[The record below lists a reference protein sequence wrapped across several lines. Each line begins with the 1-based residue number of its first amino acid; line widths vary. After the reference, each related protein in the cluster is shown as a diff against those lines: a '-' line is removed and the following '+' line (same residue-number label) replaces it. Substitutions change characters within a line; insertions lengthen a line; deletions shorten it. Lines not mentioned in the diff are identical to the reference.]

1 MPNPFTLYK
10 SVGVFKKTK
19 KLIKPRKS
27 EKKNNRKNRTVKK
40 NRLKFW
46 KNRPV
51 RFGFDFLSL
60 EPEKPNRTRT
70 EKTGKNGAKPKK
82 PSQTGLNRF
91 CSKKPNRNRS
101 VWTGFSFF
109 FLKFGLVTFFDKNRT
124 EPKIN
129 TPTNKKS
136 PNNHR
141 ISGNNHQPT

>member
-19 KLIKPRKS
+19 KPIKPRKS

-70 EKTGKNGAKPKK
+70 RTEKTGKNRAKPKK

-109 FLKFGLVTFFDKNRT
+109 FLNSVWLLFFIKT
-124 EPKIN
+124 EPNRK
-129 TPTNKKS
+129 
-136 PNNHR
+136 
-141 ISGNNHQPT
+141 